1 MKPPEPGTVPVPLD
15 GMRVLQVVGT
25 TTGGTGAHVGMLVDH
40 LLARGGDV
48 IVCGPQSVDAQ
59 FHFRTRGAGFV
70 PAPIGLQPH
79 PRDIATLRRLRR
91 LAVLADVVHAHSLRA
106 AALAG
111 LVTPRQVPFVVT
123 RHNAIIS
130 TGVGRRV
137 QLGLQR
143 HTARRAD
150 VTLCVSSDL
159 VDAVRRAGGTDVR
172 RAFVTAPTM
181 PAPGRSRDAVRD
193 ELGARERPLVLAI
206 GRLHGQKDYPTLIA
220 AASRLADMD
229 PAPLVVIAG
238 EGPERAALTALIA
251 RTAAPVRLLGERSDI
266 ADLLHAADV
275 QVLAS
280 VWEGTPLSVQEGL
293 SAGLPFVGTRVG
305 SIPDI
310 VADAGL
316 LVPPHDVRA
325 LAVQLRRVL
334 TDTRLAADLRGRALR
349 RAAAVP
355 GEADVTEQV
364 VAAYVAA
371 SETVRSRSDAP

>member
-1 MKPPEPGTVPVPLD
+1 MKPPDAGTAPVPLD
-15 GMRVLQVVGT
+15 GMRILQVVAT

-40 LLARGGDV
+40 LLARGGNV
-48 IVCGPQSVDAQ
+48 IVCGPRSADAQ
-59 FHFRTRGAGFV
+59 FCFRTRGAGFV

-79 PRDIATLRRLRR
+79 PRDVATLRRLRR
-91 LAVLADVVHAHSLRA
+91 LAGSADVVHAHSLRA
-106 AALAG
+106 ATLAG
-111 LVTPRQVPFVVT
+111 LATPRQVPFVVT

-130 TGVGRRV
+130 TGLGRRV
-137 QLGLQR
+137 QLGLQ
-143 HTARRAD
+143 HYTARRAD

-159 VDAVRRAGGTDVR
+159 VDAVRRAGGADVR
-172 RAFVTAPTM
+172 RAFVSAPTM
-181 PAPGRSRDAVRD
+181 PAPGRSRDAVRA
-193 ELGARERPLVLAI
+193 ELDARERPLVLAI
-206 GRLHGQKDYPTLIA
+206 GRLHGQKDYPTLISA
-220 AASRLADMD
+220 ACRLTDMN

-238 EGPERAALTALIA
+238 DGPERAALTALIA
-251 RTAAPVRLLGERSDI
+251 RSAAPVRLLGERSDI

-275 QVLAS
+275 HVLAS

-293 SAGLPFVGTRVG
+293 SAGVPFVGTRVG

-334 TDTRLAADLRGRALR
+334 TETGLAADLRERALR
-349 RAAAVP
+349 RAASLP

-364 VAAYVAA
+364 VAAYIAA
-371 SETVRSRSDAP
+371 SQTVRDRSEAA